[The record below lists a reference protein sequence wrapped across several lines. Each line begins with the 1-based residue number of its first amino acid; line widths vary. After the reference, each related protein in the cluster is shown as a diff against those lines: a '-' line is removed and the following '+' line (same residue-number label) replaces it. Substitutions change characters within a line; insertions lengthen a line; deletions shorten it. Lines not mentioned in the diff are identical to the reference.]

1 MIINYIS
8 IRNFQ
13 CFYGPFESN
22 TISFSD
28 GINVIIGDNGHGKSK
43 LWNTFYWVLYDEIF
57 DPDKRDFVRTRHS
70 GESIMS
76 DRAKK
81 ECTVGDDVKT
91 EVKLEVE
98 DNQGNRFEIFRMLK
112 AKKLGDRE
120 WDVNENSMLLIREFK
135 VTKWQKVDDSNY
147 QNILDRVLPGHLK
160 PYMWF
165 QGEQVDSLMD
175 FQDQTSLTQA
185 IKLLSDITDYD
196 ELIKITKQG
205 SAKAEKA
212 YNTELKRLSGDTK
225 KSEKL
230 EVRENSIKQSLE
242 SEQQELDANTKNKD
256 NAEIGFDN
264 LVNSVDAAME
274 RVENK
279 ARLEACN
286 ERLAINN
293 KNLDLKIGSL
303 NKKLF
308 SSHWVLKDSQS
319 SLDAYEKI
327 YDQFLEDHHHKAAL
341 DKIAE
346 SQLPVDVPQPIF
358 VNKMLDAKECFV
370 CGHKAPEGSDE
381 YKHIEGLLNRKTQSD
396 NSLKN
401 DCASFYKRLYN
412 NMIEQKNVIARID
425 ESISSEFTEIR
436 DLRDSIVADKSELQ
450 TINQSF
456 DELVE
461 RDGSESTIREFQMHK
476 DNIGKYSE
484 AININK
490 LNIGNYQKELED
502 IQAQKE
508 KLVVGSS
515 SKLLETTDKVYKHLS
530 ELAVSTRKLVF
541 SNLVKELEE
550 SANEIFQSMTE
561 RNQAVTGR
569 LQLRILDSTTCFP
582 EIVDGDGYSL
592 TGSNDSNIILVKL
605 ALMMAVLKSI
615 ETWSQN
621 YCLVSDA
628 PTSKMAVNYSG
639 GFYEALGKNF
649 RQSIVITYD
658 FLSANKKSDV
668 EISNLGNVYKLNAVI
683 SDGDRTTRDDLY
695 TEIKEMGE

>member
-57 DPDKRDFVRTRHS
+57 DPDRRQFVPTRQS
-70 GESIMS
+70 GESIVS

-81 ECTVGDDVKT
+81 ECAVGDVVKT
-91 EVKLEVE
+91 EIKLEVE
-98 DNQGNRFEIFRMLK
+98 DSQGNRFEIFRMLK

-120 WDVNENSMLLIREFK
+120 WDTNENTVLLIREFK

-196 ELIKITKQG
+196 ELIKITNQG
-205 SAKAEKA
+205 SVKAEKA
-212 YNTELKRLSGDTK
+212 YNAELKKLSGDTK
-225 KSEKL
+225 KSEEI
-230 EVRENSIKQSLE
+230 EVKEKSIKQSLE

-264 LVNSVDAAME
+264 LVNSVDAAVD
-274 RVENK
+274 RVQK
-279 ARLEACN
+279 KVRLEACR

-293 KNLDLKIGSL
+293 KKLDSKIGSL

-319 SLDAYEKI
+319 SLDAFEKI

-358 VNKMLDAKECFV
+358 VNKMLDANECFV
-370 CGHKAPEGSDE
+370 CGHPAPEGSDE

-396 NSLKN
+396 NTLKN

-412 NMIEQKNVIARID
+412 NMIEQKNLIARID
-425 ESISSEFTEIR
+425 ESISSEFSEIR
-436 DLRDSIVADKSELQ
+436 DLRDSIVADKSELE

-461 RDGSESTIREFQMHK
+461 RDGSEGTVREFQMHK
-476 DNIGKYSE
+476 DNIGKYSDF
-484 AININK
+484 ININK
-490 LNIGNYQKELED
+490 LNIENYQKQLED
-502 IQAQKE
+502 IQTQKA
-508 KLVVGSS
+508 KLVVGSTNE
-515 SKLLETTDKVYKHLS
+515 LLETTNKVYKNLS
-530 ELAVSTRKLVF
+530 ELAVSTRTLVF

-569 LQLRILDSTTCFP
+569 LQLRILDSKTCFP

-668 EISNLGNVYKLNAVI
+668 EVSNLGNVYKLNAVI
-683 SDGDRTTRDDLY
+683 PAGDRTNRDDLY
-695 TEIKEMGE
+695 TEIKEMRE